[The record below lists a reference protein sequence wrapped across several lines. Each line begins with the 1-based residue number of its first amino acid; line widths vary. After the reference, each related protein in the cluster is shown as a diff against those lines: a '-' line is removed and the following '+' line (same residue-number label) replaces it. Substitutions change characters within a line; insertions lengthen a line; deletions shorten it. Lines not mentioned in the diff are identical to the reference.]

1 MPGYESCESELKVVL
16 QILSYLHTCISVLD
30 LHLQV
35 ERFGKPTWRR
45 LAEAVE
51 DHVGG
56 NNLALAQTVARE
68 HPGALP

>member
-1 MPGYESCESELKVVL
+1 MSLWQP
-16 QILSYLHTCISVLD
+16 HDTVLD

-56 NNLALAQTVARE
+56 NNLALAQTIARE
-68 HPGALP
+68 HPGGLP

>member
-1 MPGYESCESELKVVL
+1 MAASPEHLCVCS
-16 QILSYLHTCISVLD
+16 

-56 NNLALAQTVARE
+56 NNLALAQTIARE
-68 HPGALP
+68 HPGGLP